1 MKSTVECING
11 SITALLNPEL
21 SVFLRLDAGES
32 LHMNTKNFL
41 EENRSSPTKTTGILE
56 AMTAEVKNKGRSTL
70 ISGKIDL
77 ISAQRYALHAERF
90 SNDGDH
96 DAKHG
101 SEIGELGG
109 DNPHFYIVASKNI
122 TIETLSWMDAI
133 KKKFGFLEEEQERDR

>member
-32 LHMNTKNFL
+32 LHMNTKNFH
-41 EENRSSPTKTTGILE
+41 EENRSSPTKTTGTLE

-77 ISAQRYALHAERF
+77 ISAQKYALHAERF

-96 DAKHG
+96 DDASHNTKHG

-133 KKKFGFLEEEQERDR
+133 KKKFGFLEEE